1 MLTNRAEFISRFL
14 YQIRD
19 DEFYGNP
26 GSLPKSEVVVQASA
40 TARDIIGFDA
50 HRASFTT
57 LAEVIDVC
65 TAEELASKGSGIAAR
80 NATKHPQVAALKKLD
95 SAQRAGVAAAA
106 AQGLAWMED
115 CRQWVQ
121 DHNLRNQIAKRVMTA
136 ILVSVGRIKRGYTA
150 AQLAALAQIGASLRD
165 TDVFVVRSRQAID
178 EILAGKTPSNKSLQA
193 TAAAP
198 ASCD

>member
-1 MLTNRAEFISRFL
+1 MIANRAEFISLFL

-26 GSLPKSEVVVQASA
+26 GSLPKREVIEQAA
-40 TARDIIGFDA
+40 AAAKDIIGFEK
-50 HRASFTT
+50 HRAAFGV

-65 TAEELASKGSGIAAR
+65 TGEELAMRGSGVAAR
-80 NATKHPQVAALKKLD
+80 NATKHPRVAALKKLD
-95 SAQRAGVAAAA
+95 AVDRASFAVAA

-121 DHNLRNQIAKRVMTA
+121 DHTLRNQITKRIMLA

-150 AQLAALAQIGASLRD
+150 AQLAALERIGASLEDRD
-165 TDVFVVRSRQAID
+165 IFVVRAREVID
-178 EILAGKTPSNKSLQA
+178 EIVCNK
-193 TAAAP
+193 AAA
-198 ASCD
+198 